1 MFAFLRNLFGRLF
14 GPSKAEG
21 ATSLKSAAPAGA
33 EPQAHAQPHAQ
44 AQPAAQAQAKVQAQP
59 QAKASLPTPAA
70 PLPATPGQREP
81 QVGGPVAGRQRAAM
95 LDGHAITTARLLD
108 EEETLLSEI
117 DHRIETGRFELPQLP
132 STSMAIMSL
141 VNDPRVEI
149 SALTRMISSDP
160 VLSGQLVRTANS
172 ALYAGQE
179 PIRTIQDGV
188 MRIGMRALRTLVL
201 SASMK
206 GILLTGKGVASY
218 GKSVWRQSLSVA
230 RIAWSIG
237 PLCGFDKDSAFL
249 LALLHDVGKLPLLA
263 MLDEESRKGRQ
274 VSRALI
280 GKVFQRF
287 HEKIGCALANRWKL
301 GAELVSITGNHH
313 NFAENK
319 EFPRSAALVSLAHKL
334 DLYQSLRDERG
345 FDALASSEE
354 MVILGVPPANCRQLL
369 ELAVTAY
376 GQGDE
381 TPATE
386 DAQAA

>member
-1 MFAFLRNLFGRLF
+1 VFALLRSLFGRLF
-14 GPSKAEG
+14 GSSAVPAEPSPKP
-21 ATSLKSAAPAGA
+21 AAPASA
-33 EPQAHAQPHAQ
+33 SAPRASTAASAPASEPEPRTATSA
-44 AQPAAQAQAKVQAQP
+44 PAAA
-59 QAKASLPTPAA
+59 
-70 PLPATPGQREP
+70 LPAGPSPREP
-81 QVGGPVAGRQRAAM
+81 QLGNLPGRQRAAM
-95 LDGHAITTARLLD
+95 LDGRAITTARLLD
-108 EEETLLSEI
+108 EEETLLGEI

-287 HEKIGCALANRWKL
+287 HEKVGCALANRWKL

-313 NFAENK
+313 NFAENQD
-319 EFPRSAALVSLAHKL
+319 FPRSAALVSLAHKL

-345 FDALASSEE
+345 FDALAASEE
-354 MVILGVPPANCRQLL
+354 LVILNVPPANCRKVLD
-369 ELAVTAY
+369 LAVAAY
-376 GQGDE
+376 AQGDE
-381 TPATE
+381 AAATTE
-386 DAQAA
+386 DAHAA

>member
-1 MFAFLRNLFGRLF
+1 MLTLLRTLLGRLF
-14 GPSKAEG
+14 GRPQAAAQKP
-21 ATSLKSAAPAGA
+21 SAAPAPAGAPAPAPAPVA
-33 EPQAHAQPHAQ
+33 EPRSA
-44 AQPAAQAQAKVQAQP
+44 
-59 QAKASLPTPAA
+59 AA
-70 PLPATPGQREP
+70 PLSEDSEPPGQRDP
-81 QVGGPVAGRQRAAM
+81 QFGSLPGRQRAAI
-95 LDGHAITTARLLD
+95 LDGRAIASARLQD
-108 EEETLLSEI
+108 EEEALLNEI
-117 DHRIETGRFELPQLP
+117 DQRIDSGRFELPQLP

-149 SALTRMISSDP
+149 AALTRMISSDP
-160 VLSGQLVRTANS
+160 ALSGQLVRTANS
-172 ALYAGQE
+172 ALYASQE

-230 RIAWSIG
+230 RIAWAIG
-237 PLCGFDKDSAFL
+237 PMVGFDKDSAFL

-287 HEKIGCALANRWKL
+287 HEKVGRALAERWKL
-301 GAELVSITGNHH
+301 GAELISITGNHH
-313 NFAENK
+313 NFAENQD
-319 EFPRSAALVSLAHKL
+319 FPRSAALVSLAHKL

-345 FDALASSEE
+345 FDGLATSEE
-354 MVILGVPPANCRQLL
+354 LAILGVPPANCRKVLD
-369 ELAVTAY
+369 LAVQAY
-376 GQGDE
+376 GQADDGRSSE
-381 TPATE
+381 AE
-386 DAQAA
+386 AA